1 MKRKC
6 RRENGSGQEVTGLC
20 FFIFGSCENFK
31 LRLQE
36 RLVLSALSFSLS
48 LIHSVVKR
56 GGTEVEE
63 RGLEGLRRRGKKK
76 QECIFLIHFLHRLEV
91 SVV

>member
-1 MKRKC
+1 MAQDRKSQAFPSSF
-6 RRENGSGQEVTGLC
+6 SGAVRIL
-20 FFIFGSCENFK
+20 SK